1 MAHRAAP
8 YKNPAGRNVLADPN
22 MTIDQNMTTDQN
34 TTTAG
39 HVPPMTT
46 TPPTASPPL
55 ATDPNMT
62 TTTAPMMTTPPT
74 ASPPLAASLTS
85 ASSTTV
91 MATYVSSIGQ
101 IGSYKDSWR
110 SMVQF
115 ACNYC
120 GANFQVVQVPRPF
133 PVQAYHVRGEVR
145 QWPSGQSGSCPE
157 CRTYWQEQF

>member
-8 YKNPAGRNVLADPN
+8 YQNPAARNVLADPN

-39 HVPPMTT
+39 HVPPMT
-46 TPPTASPPL
+46 
-55 ATDPNMT
+55 
-62 TTTAPMMTTPPT
+62 TTPPT

>member
-8 YKNPAGRNVLADPN
+8 YQNPAARNVLADPN

-39 HVPPMTT
+39 HVPPMTM
-46 TPPTASPPL
+46 

-120 GANFQVVQVPRPF
+120 GAKFQVVQVPRPF
-133 PVQAYHVRGEVR
+133 PVQAYHVGGEVR